1 MTFGLR
7 VFIDDDHHPVF
18 VGDYP
23 FLGVA
28 IAKADTLVRMA
39 IDDPDMSADSFSR
52 GCVVVL
58 DLDSGDLVYQASTRV
73 FRA

>member
-1 MTFGLR
+1 MTFGVR
-7 VFIDDDHHPVF
+7 VFIDDDHSVF

-23 FLGVA
+23 VLGVA
-28 IAKADTLVRMA
+28 TAKADTLVRMA
-39 IDDPDMSADSFSR
+39 IDDPEMSADSFSGGR
-52 GCVVVL
+52 VVVL